1 MWIEPLPTRFDE
13 FQWTV
18 YQLGTGGT
26 PWPRDV
32 ADVKNQYRPP
42 QHSERTSPVAAQ
54 APRRAATIGHPPG
67 GRTAGPPYRDTVK
80 YVVGPTP
87 EVVLA

>member
-32 ADVKNQYRPP
+32 ADMKNQYRNPP
-42 QHSERTSPVAAQ
+42 NTQSVPPPWQRERP
-54 APRRAATIGHPPG
+54 
-67 GRTAGPPYRDTVK
+67 
-80 YVVGPTP
+80 VGPRPLVIRPAAEPQDCPIATR
-87 EVVLA
+87 